1 MGTQQSKVIFM
12 VFWLVGC
19 GSIPKPAQ
27 FDGDPQPFLNSL
39 ERRATAIKAV
49 SAELSVEIWKD
60 SKRLKVKQFVAA
72 DEQGRLRLETVSPFG
87 TPLLTLA
94 SDGGRLMIYDAEQAR
109 FFLGPVTQEALSK
122 LIPVPMSP
130 GELASLLRGGVPV
143 MSEAT
148 STLSWNSKAGRY
160 VLTLKAGNRVQVI
173 EFEPQHNRVTSLWTE
188 LNGRKLYSIRL
199 GQYSGTG
206 DAIIPL
212 RIRFVVPKQ
221 ELSIDMAVKDHT
233 LDPELPAGAFT
244 LTPPRGI
251 VVEPL

>member
-1 MGTQQSKVIFM
+1 MGTQQSKVAFM
-12 VFWLVGC
+12 VFCLVGC
-19 GSIPKPAQ
+19 GSFPKPAQ
-27 FDGDPQPFLNSL
+27 FNGDPQPWLQSL
-39 ERRATAIKAV
+39 QRRAEAIKAV

-60 SKRLKVKQFVAA
+60 SKRLKAKQYVAA
-72 DEQGRLRLETVSPFG
+72 DDQGRLRLETVSPFG

-94 SDGGRLMIYDAEQAR
+94 SDGGRLMIYDSENAR

-143 MSEAT
+143 MTGARPS
-148 STLSWNSKAGRY
+148 LGWNTKTGRY
-160 VLTLKAGNRVQVI
+160 VLTLKDSERVQVI
-173 EFEPQHNRVTSLWTE
+173 EFEPQHRRVTSLRTE
-188 LNGRKLYSIRL
+188 LNGRELYAIKL

-221 ELSIDMAVKDHT
+221 ELSIDMTVKDHT